1 MKFSLAAQFLSPV
14 FAAAVAS
21 SSSVSSVAEELA
33 KKYDTHRD
41 IDAAAAAAAT
51 SLASRNLDSIHTTST
66 SKSSK
71 SSSYCPPE
79 PTQNVECGN
88 VYNSTATGEQVV
100 VTLGGN
106 LLCDENITEAD
117 DTRNAVLTLEG
128 EDAVL
133 NCQGYTISQT
143 SDEGSAAA
151 VDCDIFPSNST
162 ERLRAKQECGL
173 YFQFG
178 VILKDGAKMMNCNI
192 QKFWDGA
199 EIRDGGEIQDSEFS
213 LNRRGVQILNRGT
226 NTTSKIANRW
236 VWRETTVSATLFMRA
251 YAVWCKHMFVL

>member
-1 MKFSLAAQFLSPV
+1 MKFSLAAQFLSPA
-14 FAAAVAS
+14 FAAAIAS
-21 SSSVSSVAEELA
+21 PSSVSVAAELA
-33 KKYDTHRD
+33 KEYDNHRN

-51 SLASRNLDSIHTTST
+51 SLASRNLDSTHSTST

-79 PTQNVECGN
+79 PTPDVQCGN

-106 LLCDENITEAD
+106 LLCSGNITEAD
-117 DTRNAVLTLEG
+117 DTRNAALTLEG

-143 SDEGSAAA
+143 TVNIDGTETGSAAA
-151 VDCDIFPSNST
+151 VDCDIFPSNSAK
-162 ERLRAKQECGL
+162 RLRMKQECDIF
-173 YFQFG
+173 FQFG

-192 QKFWDGA
+192 QKFWGGA

-213 LNRRGVQILNRGT
+213 LNYRGVQIANRGT
-226 NTTSKIANRW
+226 NTTSKIANR
-236 VWRETTVSATLFMRA
+236 
-251 YAVWCKHMFVL
+251 